1 MSGFTSFAQHL
12 HIHPRRNHVLWAPC
26 QDSNTPPPEEI
37 LRVVWGLQPEPLP
50 LRCGPV
56 HIFPAHDE
64 AFSVLLQLLRLEQWR
79 AVTIKMLRRK
89 PFTYL
94 GSLSPSLTQSRT
106 SLLISGSL
114 TVLWPAPSTAP
125 TTWLHRL
132 DARPSQP
139 SRLDR
144 PKPCRDCCAQV
155 ATPAHPLIALSLIMQ
170 RRSTHI

>member
-1 MSGFTSFAQHL
+1 MG
-12 HIHPRRNHVLWAPC
+12 
-26 QDSNTPPPEEI
+26 
-37 LRVVWGLQPEPLP
+37 GLLVSKSDTVRDLYFDAGRPQ
-50 LRCGPV
+50 
-56 HIFPAHDE
+56 
-64 AFSVLLQLLRLEQWR
+64 SR
-79 AVTIKMLRRK
+79 AAIMMLRRK

-132 DARPSQP
+132 DARASQP

-144 PKPCRDCCAQV
+144 PKPCRDCCAEV
-155 ATPAHPLIALSLIMQ
+155 ATPAHPFIALSLIMQ
-170 RRSTHI
+170 RRSTHIQVLHGY